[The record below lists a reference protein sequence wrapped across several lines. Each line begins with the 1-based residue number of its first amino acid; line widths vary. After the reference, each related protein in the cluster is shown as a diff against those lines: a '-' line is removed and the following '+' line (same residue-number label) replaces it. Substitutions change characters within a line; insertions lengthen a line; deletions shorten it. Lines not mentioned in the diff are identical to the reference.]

1 MYLGKVNLF
10 YVSVFFM
17 PILRKLIGTIELY
30 RRICSN
36 QG

>member
-1 MYLGKVNLF
+1 
-10 YVSVFFM
+10 M